1 MTIVR
6 GNYHQPA
13 PGYSFRVN
21 RPVTVYLAVA
31 FAFRALE
38 GQSGAAWD
46 AAMRYW
52 ETLRSDDASR
62 CEVAV
67 YPRTARALGC
77 EGIRFAGAGR
87 VPEEE
92 AQRIAAV
99 ARLFCRAAGCEGS
112 PR

>member
-1 MTIVR
+1 MT
-6 GNYHQPA
+6 
-13 PGYSFRVN
+13 
-21 RPVTVYLAVA
+21 
-31 FAFRALE
+31 RALRPRPSRE
-38 GQSGAAWD
+38 ASAPARP
-46 AAMRYW
+46 ARIHL
-52 ETLRSDDASR
+52 TLTRDEVDVFGLVESDFVRMTWSDDASR